1 MQRFYKKNY
10 QKYVI
15 LTFSIFFICIIFDL
29 GKNLLSVYFVRVL
42 EMHIVGDGVKGY
54 ELIDKSDRKNNNQ
67 TQNSLEINYHI
78 KGPLY

>member
-1 MQRFYKKNY
+1 
-10 QKYVI
+10 
-15 LTFSIFFICIIFDL
+15 
-29 GKNLLSVYFVRVL
+29 
-42 EMHIVGDGVKGY
+42 MHIVGDGVKGY